1 MVRPDWAAVSYPGV
15 SGRKWFGGR
24 GCGRKKPPTGSTSLK
39 LPPPA
44 KLASENIPQPTCI
57 PILRLG
63 GGKVKK
69 EPHAGARRRT
79 KLAVEKA
86 RGDVRVSGSSSDE
99 VSSIGD
105 DFDFI
110 GRILE

>member
-1 MVRPDWAAVSYPGV
+1 M
-15 SGRKWFGGR
+15 SGTLWCGGR
-24 GCGRKKPPTGSTSLK
+24 GRGRKKNPTGSTSLK

-44 KLASENIPQPTCI
+44 KLASENISQPTCI